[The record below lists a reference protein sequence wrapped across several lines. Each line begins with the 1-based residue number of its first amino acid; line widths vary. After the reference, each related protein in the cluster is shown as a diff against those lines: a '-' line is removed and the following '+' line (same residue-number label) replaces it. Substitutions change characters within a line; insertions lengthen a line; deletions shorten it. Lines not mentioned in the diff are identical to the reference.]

1 MPKARTTIELSSD
14 EKSYLENILKK
25 PTIEVRVYKRA
36 KALLMKAEGFSYE
49 DIEEKLDL
57 TRPSIRLC
65 IDKYLE
71 GGLNNALDDK
81 SGRGVK
87 AEIFDDAKLW
97 VINIACQKPK
107 DFGYSAE
114 LWYPALLTK
123 YINSVAVE
131 EGYSR
136 MATVSVSTVR
146 KILREAK
153 LNPHKVTYY
162 CEKRDPDFDK
172 KCMMFS

>member
-81 SGRGVK
+81 SGRQVLKLLSELHDSGKTIVLVTHIK
-87 AEIFDDAKLW
+87 DIAKIADR
-97 VINIACQKPK
+97 VITLK
-107 DFGYSAE
+107 DSLVISDE
-114 LWYPALLTK
+114 K
-123 YINSVAVE
+123 NE
-131 EGYSR
+131 NK
-136 MATVSVSTVR
+136 VSIDEV
-146 KILREAK
+146 
-153 LNPHKVTYY
+153 
-162 CEKRDPDFDK
+162 FW
-172 KCMMFS
+172 